1 VRHLTVIE
9 VEQQY
14 HQLVASG
21 AYEEALTLVT
31 REAHQF
37 SYNAQKVVYYW
48 RFRMAALLNRPELV
62 VQLLAEA
69 VTTGHWYSGLAEDE
83 EFELVHHWPEF
94 ERLAA
99 VCAQR
104 RTEAMATA
112 VPILKV
118 RQPENQPP
126 PYPLLLALHGNNS
139 LMEPFSRHW
148 ETAVRHGWLVGLP
161 QSSQSYEPGTV
172 SWVDWEWSIEEIQQH
187 YNTLCTDYPIDS
199 QRTVLAGF
207 SMGGGLA
214 TSLALSGKI
223 KVQGVLLISP
233 FLNDARNMIPYLD
246 AGLYSPDLRAYLVAS
261 ERDEYCRNIAQQL
274 AELLPQYNIACRL
287 EIYPDTGHSFP
298 LPFEAKL
305 PEVLAFLMEEQVT
318 VRF

>member
-1 VRHLTVIE
+1 MTVIE
-9 VEQQY
+9 VEEQY

-21 AYEEALTLVT
+21 AYEEALALVT

-48 RFRMAALLNRPELV
+48 RFRMAALLNRPALV

-69 VTTGHWYSGLAEDE
+69 VTAGHWYSGLVEDE
-83 EFELVHHWPEF
+83 EFELVRHWPEF

-99 VCAQR
+99 VCDQR
-104 RTEAMATA
+104 RTEAMAAA

-118 RQPENQPP
+118 MLPENQPQ

-139 LMEPFSRHW
+139 VMESFSRHW
-148 ETAVRHGWLVGLP
+148 ETAVHYGWLVGLP
-161 QSSQSYEPGTV
+161 QSSQFYEPGAV

-187 YNTLCTDYPIDS
+187 YHTLCTDYSIDP
-199 QRTVLAGF
+199 QQTVLAGF

-214 TSLALSGKI
+214 TSLALSGII
-223 KVQGVLLISP
+223 KVKGILLIAP
-233 FLNDARNMIPYLD
+233 FLNDARNMIPYLE
-246 AGLYSPDLRAYLVAS
+246 AGLYSLDLRAYIVAS
-261 ERDEYCRNIAQQL
+261 ERDEYCRNVAQEL
-274 AELLPQYNIACRL
+274 AELLPQYNIPCRL
-287 EIYPDTGHSFP
+287 DIYPDTGHSFP

-305 PEVLAFLMEEQVT
+305 PEALAFLMQK
-318 VRF
+318 